1 MGPLVG
7 FALGEGA
14 REAWEGLLGLQAR
27 EARADAVVGAV
38 AEREVRRRVAGE
50 VEAGRVRREIPAR
63 FAVGASES
71 PEDRVPR
78 YRLATVGI
86 SPYLRRLRES
96 VGHALLHVPSVAVLV
111 WDGEGRLLLVRDA
124 ESGRWQTLG
133 GAIDPDESP
142 RAAALRETL
151 EEAGVTVA
159 LDGIR
164 DVLGGPQ
171 FRLRYRNGDLV
182 SYVPTVFDAHVV
194 AGEPRAD
201 GEETLEVAWFTP
213 HALAEAALTEFTHSL
228 FEAVGVAV
236 GVGVGRGDW
245 VRR

>member
-1 MGPLVG
+1 M
-7 FALGEGA
+7 
-14 REAWEGLLGLQAR
+14 
-27 EARADAVVGAV
+27 
-38 AEREVRRRVAGE
+38 
-50 VEAGRVRREIPAR
+50 
-63 FAVGASES
+63 
-71 PEDRVPR
+71 
-78 YRLATVGI
+78 GI

-111 WDGEGRLLLVRDA
+111 WDGDGRLLLVRDA
-124 ESGRWQTLG
+124 ETGRWQTLG

-164 DVLGGPQ
+164 DVIGGPQ

-194 AGEPRAD
+194 AGEPRPD
-201 GEETLEVAWFTP
+201 GEETLEVAWFTAQ
-213 HALAEAALTEFTHSL
+213 ALVDASLTEFTLSL
-228 FEAVGVAV
+228 LAAI
-236 GVGVGRGDW
+236 GVGFDGGPSAAIRGSGQ
-245 VRR
+245 